1 MSAKIKELRSRILY
15 QIAFIESA
23 LDDPEHISLDGYG
36 SRLMDDLVPMIGEVR
51 KLLLSADDGRVMSE
65 GVKTVILGKPNA
77 GKSSLMNV
85 LLGEE
90 RAIVTEIAGTTRD
103 TLEES

>member
-1 MSAKIKELRSRILY
+1 
-15 QIAFIESA
+15 
-23 LDDPEHISLDGYG
+23 
-36 SRLMDDLVPMIGEVR
+36 MDDLVPMIGEVR

-85 LLGEE
+85 LWE
-90 RAIVTEIAGTTRD
+90 RRGPLLLKLRELPGIPWKSIFICR
-103 TLEES
+103 ESVLMWWIQRESGIQRMWWRKSVWTGR